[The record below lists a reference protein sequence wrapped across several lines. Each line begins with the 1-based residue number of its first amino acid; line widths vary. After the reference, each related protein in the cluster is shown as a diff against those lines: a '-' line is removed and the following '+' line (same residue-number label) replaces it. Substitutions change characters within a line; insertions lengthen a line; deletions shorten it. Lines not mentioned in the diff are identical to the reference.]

1 MISNLLVPVFV
12 IFSAGSDLALALDG
26 QIDEVV
32 WTQVAESSLLTQE
45 EHKVAFRDVVMEG
58 VVRRAFHVLMESSK
72 RGFKKTTFPAQ
83 LLLKDP
89 VSIDQ
94 DIAFKKKEAGLVDID
109 FKAWDLMISG
119 LHSMWIKNL
128 HVLRHIGLKDI
139 RVVVQLITDLSFT
152 GNYSLEGTGLSM
164 IPVTGSG
171 HLSVSVS
178 QLMLTGETFL
188 IVREDEETG
197 KTVLHIKEMDIKMTN
212 QDLDVK
218 LENLLGGGFV
228 GNMANDVLRL
238 VGDDLLYNHKDLLAA
253 EVKRVYKRELSKFL
267 DDPADTIWATLSG
280 S

>member
-1 MISNLLVPVFV
+1 
-12 IFSAGSDLALALDG
+12 
-26 QIDEVV
+26 
-32 WTQVAESSLLTQE
+32 
-45 EHKVAFRDVVMEG
+45 
-58 VVRRAFHVLMESSK
+58 
-72 RGFKKTTFPAQ
+72 
-83 LLLKDP
+83 
-89 VSIDQ
+89 
-94 DIAFKKKEAGLVDID
+94 
-109 FKAWDLMISG
+109 
-119 LHSMWIKNL
+119 
-128 HVLRHIGLKDI
+128 
-139 RVVVQLITDLSFT
+139 
-152 GNYSLEGTGLSM
+152 M

-218 LENLLGGGFV
+218 LDNLLGGGFV

-253 EVKRVYKRELSKFL
+253 EVKKVYKRELSKFL
-267 DDPADTIWATLSG
+267 DDPTDNIWATLSG